1 MTVLIVS
8 HECER
13 KAQRRMKQLLV
24 LSFWASYYYKME
36 VGLGQVRAAKC
47 IFSDWE
53 YRSRG
58 SVECI
63 DFFV

>member
-24 LSFWASYYYKME
+24 LSFWPSYYYKME

-53 YRSRG
+53 Y
-58 SVECI
+58 
-63 DFFV
+63 